1 MHSKPEHVIQ
11 IHCTQ
16 LYALCE
22 FNMLHALSFM
32 LQVHTL
38 HTLITN
44 CKDIINKKSKES
56 WKESNATQI
65 QFLLLTCETTLV
77 CIPAY
82 ICSYNAY
89 GLPTKTD
96 KIYLKLSSSPYTV
109 Q

>member
-1 MHSKPEHVIQ
+1 
-11 IHCTQ
+11 
-16 LYALCE
+16 
-22 FNMLHALSFM
+22 M

-44 CKDIINKKSKES
+44 CKDIINKERKES

-96 KIYLKLSSSPYTV
+96 KIYLKLSSSPYSAV
-109 Q
+109 NDGLSLGFC